1 MNFKNS
7 SCDRYDKHRTLLPLL
22 EVLLRRHL
30 SIISIKRNLNIAIVG
45 SGIAGVTLPISLL
58 RANVAVTLYESAQ
71 AFGEIGAGVVF
82 GPNAVRAMSPIAPEV
97 RTAFETVA
105 TYNQLECE
113 KKLWFDFRHGMFR
126 GGQQSELICSLPA
139 PDGRAAVHRAHY
151 LAEIVKLVPN
161 GVANVG
167 KKLQDV
173 ENLPDGKI
181 QLIFLDGSEAV
192 HDALIGC
199 DGIKSR
205 TRQVVLGDDHPAAK
219 ARWSGKYAYSGLIPM
234 DKAVELLSD
243 ELARNSQMYLGYQ
256 GHVLTFPVEHGRT
269 MNAVLTYVS
278 SAFGSITSLMQRID
292 IWALFEHPAA
302 PRYTRDNIC
311 LIGDAAHAATPHQ
324 GALLREV
331 NDAEDI
337 QAAFT
342 AFQKERIELART
354 SHEAGQLYDFELP
367 GYEDDDGMIAEN
379 LKTRMRWIWDED
391 LEKELERAMI
401 TLKAE
406 IKTATCMGL
415 HVLER
420 KSVTTRIASD
430 QAGIS

>member
-1 MNFKNS
+1 MYFASTSLSLKS
-7 SCDRYDKHRTLLPLL
+7 IELRILSCRPFPTP
-22 EVLLRRHL
+22 RHL

-45 SGIAGVTLPISLL
+45 GGIAGVTLPISLL
-58 RANVAVTLYESAQ
+58 RANIAVTLYESAQ
-71 AFGEIGAGVVF
+71 AFGEIGASVVF
-82 GPNAVRAMSPIAPEV
+82 GPNAVRAMS
-97 RTAFETVA
+97 
-105 TYNQLECE
+105 
-113 KKLWFDFRHGMFR
+113 
-126 GGQQSELICSLPA
+126 LIA

-161 GVANVG
+161 GVANFG

-278 SAFGSITSLMQRID
+278 SAFGVRRS
-292 IWALFEHPAA
+292 
-302 PRYTRDNIC
+302 
-311 LIGDAAHAATPHQ
+311 
-324 GALLREV
+324 
-331 NDAEDI
+331 
-337 QAAFT
+337 
-342 AFQKERIELART
+342 
-354 SHEAGQLYDFELP
+354 
-367 GYEDDDGMIAEN
+367 
-379 LKTRMRWIWDED
+379 
-391 LEKELERAMI
+391 
-401 TLKAE
+401 
-406 IKTATCMGL
+406 
-415 HVLER
+415 VL
-420 KSVTTRIASD
+420 T
-430 QAGIS
+430 G